1 MSSELVK
8 LRRQAERAVHDMPQ
22 GELKTKAFE
31 TILVHLLSGTAGK
44 GVERAGAGKRAQA
57 KQKAAGSK
65 VPRSLRERILFLRD
79 EGFFGSQKSIAE
91 IRQEL
96 KKNGWHH
103 ATTALSGPLQSLVQR
118 RLLRRERVA
127 DDEQRPAWKYS
138 NP

>member
-1 MSSELVK
+1 MNRELVE
-8 LRRQAERAVHDMPQ
+8 LRREAERAVHDMPE

-31 TILVHLLSGTAGK
+31 TILRHLLSGTVGK
-44 GVERAGAGKRAQA
+44 GVERAGGRNKAQP
-57 KQKAAGSK
+57 KQKVAGSK
-65 VPRSLRERILFLRD
+65 VPKTIRERVLFLKD

-127 DDEQRPAWKYS
+127 DDEQRAGWKYS